1 MRLRYNRVSYV
12 PNSKPPIIRFHITVT
27 NDGERARF
35 FGFNGE
41 LSCYQESEY
50 DVGNSSIIL
59 GNVYEPRSRVH
70 DLPHDRSYDITLD
83 YQLNPYVKDTIEKLR
98 EGDLKFKLYLTCYK
112 QEMDAEG
119 KISGFRNEQDHV
131 YDSLHGAILS
141 VPRSTWADILTQGGY
156 GAYQIIEL
164 PIDYG
169 EIISTAS
176 ALSRI
181 GFQDRLGKASE
192 QLSTIMRYM
201 DEGRWSLAVGES
213 RKAFEALTKGSVNI
227 DGQQKSAVAA
237 ICELLHNSG
246 LPKKNAESFRL
257 LIDNFK
263 DYTQPQHHIQD
274 SGEDIVL
281 AVPVDREDALFTVT
295 TLTTII
301 NLLARKYRK
310 ST

>member
-119 KISGFRNEQDHV
+119 KISGFRNEQD
-131 YDSLHGAILS
+131 A
-141 VPRSTWADILTQGGY
+141 RAR
-156 GAYQIIEL
+156 IIQ
-164 PIDYG
+164 
-169 EIISTAS
+169 AS
-176 ALSRI
+176 
-181 GFQDRLGKASE
+181 
-192 QLSTIMRYM
+192 
-201 DEGRWSLAVGES
+201 
-213 RKAFEALTKGSVNI
+213 N
-227 DGQQKSAVAA
+227 
-237 ICELLHNSG
+237 
-246 LPKKNAESFRL
+246 
-257 LIDNFK
+257 
-263 DYTQPQHHIQD
+263 
-274 SGEDIVL
+274 
-281 AVPVDREDALFTVT
+281 
-295 TLTTII
+295 
-301 NLLARKYRK
+301 
-310 ST
+310 